1 MRCVTEVAVSCL
13 PFAQTD
19 AKERKRDLRRRD
31 WDYRRALPWYQNTF
45 LTKNFQVAEVFA
57 AHYILE
63 RFPFR
68 SIDADLAKPPI
79 QDSLLFMFG
88 ISRVLFGDE
97 FFQPTQLVSRGC

>member
-1 MRCVTEVAVSCL
+1 MLLKSLFLAYLLLRRM
-13 PFAQTD
+13 QK
-19 AKERKRDLRRRD
+19 KENGTYGRRD

-57 AHYILE
+57 AYNILE
-63 RFPFR
+63 RFPFS

-88 ISRVLFGDE
+88 MSRVLFSDE
-97 FFQPTQLVSRGC
+97 FFQPAQLVSRRC